1 MISSRQAWALALL
14 CIGASVLLCAAND
27 LKQAGYSN
35 EYLHAQEPPVVE
47 MKVAGPEQIVLSS
60 GAPHCPGLDAG
71 GERMDVPDAPLRAVR
86 LGSGLLATAAHY
98 DNIAYLSSDLAT
110 LKRGGCKSMLPSRFD
125 GDPSHFS
132 DHEWLVSMYVLG
144 DRIFGLV
151 HDEYW
156 GGLYN
161 SQCRDRL
168 GKRSPWDDV
177 CLYGNL
183 TGSVSKDGARTFL
196 PSGLVAAYPYTF
208 AENMNRNGVRDPSNV
223 FYNPGDG
230 YVYFMSWVDPRGDQK
245 GGECLFRS
253 KDPFSKP
260 WLAWDGRDF
269 SAPMGSPFLHQ
280 ESRCEPVSGLWIT
293 TVLYSATAKA
303 FVALAYDERIKPG
316 GAFYRTSTDLIH
328 WSKAEFLMEG
338 HNHKYWKKNDTFGP
352 VVYPSLIDPDS
363 TSANFDTAGGNP
375 YLYFIRWKV
384 RNGQPQGREREI
396 VRVPLI
402 LKSAGNQVPR

>member
-1 MISSRQAWALALL
+1 
-14 CIGASVLLCAAND
+14 LLCAASD
-27 LKQAGYSN
+27 WKPAGYSN
-35 EYLHAQEPPVVE
+35 EYLHAAQPSTVE
-47 MKVAGPEQIVLSS
+47 LSVAGQEQIVLSS

-71 GERMDVPDAPLRAVR
+71 GERMDVPDAPLRVIR
-86 LGSGLLATAAHY
+86 LGTRLLATAAHY
-98 DNIAYLSSDLAT
+98 DNLAYSISSDLAT
-110 LKRGGCKSMLPSRFD
+110 LGREGCASMLPSKLD

-161 SQCRDRL
+161 KQCSDRL

-183 TGSVSKDGARTFL
+183 AGSASKDGAKTFQR
-196 PSGLVAAYPYTF
+196 SGVVAAYPYAF
-208 AENMNRNGVRDPSNV
+208 AEDMNRNGVRDPSNV

-253 KDPFSKP
+253 KEPFSNT
-260 WLAWDGRDF
+260 WLAWDGHGF
-269 SAPMGSPFLHQ
+269 SASMGSPFRHQ
-280 ESRCEPVSGLWIT
+280 EAICEPVSGLWIT
-293 TVLYSATAKA
+293 TVVYSAAART

-316 GAFYRTSTDLIH
+316 GVFYRTSTDLIH
-328 WSKAEFLMEG
+328 WSKAEFLMEA
-338 HNHKYWKKNDTFGP
+338 HNHKYWKKNDKFGP
-352 VVYPSLIDPDS
+352 IVYPSLIDPGS
-363 TSANFDTAGGNP
+363 TSPNFDTVDGKP
-375 YLYFIRWKV
+375 YLYFIRWAVKD
-384 RNGQPQGREREI
+384 RQPQGREREI
-396 VRVPLI
+396 VRVPLT
-402 LKSAGNQVPR
+402 LKSIGIQVSR